1 MCEREKETEAE
12 RQQYRQRE
20 ITFFVNE
27 KRGREAEADVW
38 FVQGKERHTGRERDT
53 DELKNGKERN
63 RENKKKYKEANNKSG
78 GETDEGELKIETRG

>member
-1 MCEREKETEAE
+1 MNK
-12 RQQYRQRE
+12 
-20 ITFFVNE
+20 

-63 RENKKKYKEANNKSG
+63 REKTLNTKRQTIRAAVRQMRVN
-78 GETDEGELKIETRG
+78 